1 MHKSALTFGL
11 LASSIVMLVILPFL
25 NQNNSFSNVMAQ
37 EYDKYGDSS
46 YSQYPTDDKKYE
58 CRTGSFEGF
67 FVSSVEFCK
76 HVKFDYNKR
85 DHRDNNQTGTQG
97 PPGPQG
103 PAGLNGTNG
112 VKGINGTLGPQGI
125 QGIQGPPGITQ
136 LKNGTNVYLVQDTTG
151 GNGSS
156 VFTGIAQCDQGDF
169 VLNGGV
175 SYGGLVTDST
185 FVAQNQPLTFPI
197 PVISGVPGE
206 AWIASIFGVDPN
218 PINQFTVVAY
228 CFDNPPLR

>member
-1 MHKSALTFGL
+1 MIRIEK
-11 LASSIVMLVILPFL
+11 I
-25 NQNNSFSNVMAQ
+25 Q
-37 EYDKYGDSS
+37 EII
-46 YSQYPTDDKKYE
+46 
-58 CRTGSFEGF
+58 
-67 FVSSVEFCK
+67 
-76 HVKFDYNKR
+76 
-85 DHRDNNQTGTQG
+85 QTGTQG

-112 VKGINGTLGPQGI
+112 VNGINGTLGPQGI

-169 VLNGGV
+169 VLNGGY

-218 PINQFTVVAY
+218 PINQFTVFAY